1 MNKRGYG
8 SLIWGGMLILLGL
21 LLLLENLNVFGEW
34 QAPFWSLFLGAF
46 GLLFLSIYVRDRE
59 QWWALIPALVI
70 LGIAVA
76 VFLAEQDLIA
86 GYLVATI
93 ILAAVG
99 LPFLLIFVTDRGHWW
114 ALIPALT
121 MLGVAAGVF
130 LEGVGAI
137 GGTAVAGFV
146 LGGISLGFLSIYLI
160 DREQWWA
167 LIPGGIMGIM
177 AFFFLLATATKYIWP
192 LAIILLGLLLLR
204 GSLGGGRRRPS
215 GRRRVELSV
224 PPPSTDASAPQL
236 QRQRLPTLEEQI
248 EAAIA
253 EESAPAEGAAA
264 AEPEGD
270 AFERPAAMPPAPEMP
285 QPPEVPPG
293 PQ

>member
-1 MNKRGYG
+1 
-8 SLIWGGMLILLGL
+8 MLVLLGL

-34 QAPFWSLFLGAF
+34 EAPFWSLFLGAF

-59 QWWALIPALVI
+59 QWWALIPAVVI

-76 VFLAEQDLIA
+76 VFMAEQDLVA
-86 GYLVATI
+86 DYLVATI

-99 LPFLLIFVTDRGHWW
+99 LPFLFIFLTDRGHWW

-137 GGTAVAGFV
+137 SGTAVAGFV

-177 AFFFLLATATKYIWP
+177 AFFFLLATATKYVWP
-192 LAIILLGLLLLR
+192 LAIILLGVLLLR
-204 GSLGGGRRRPS
+204 SSLSGGRRRRG

-224 PPPSTDASAPQL
+224 PPPSIDASAVEP

-253 EESAPAEGAAA
+253 EESAPAEEAAA
-264 AEPEGD
+264 AESEDD
-270 AFERPAAMPPAPEMP
+270 ASAPPANMPPTPEMP

-293 PQ
+293 PEVK

>member
-1 MNKRGYG
+1 MNKRRYG
-8 SLIWGGMLILLGL
+8 SLIWGGMLVLLGL
-21 LLLLENLNVFGEW
+21 LLLLENLDLFGEW
-34 QAPFWSLFLGAF
+34 QVPFWSLFLGAL

-59 QWWALIPALVI
+59 QWWALIPGLVI

-76 VFLAEQDLIA
+76 VFMAEQDLVA
-86 GYLVATI
+86 DYLVATT

-99 LPFLLIFVTDRGHWW
+99 LPFLVIFATDRSHWW

-137 GGTAVAGFV
+137 SGTAVAGFV

-167 LIPGGIMGIM
+167 LIPGSIMGTM
-177 AFFFLLATATKYIWP
+177 AFFFLLATATKYVWP
-192 LAIILLGLLLLR
+192 LAIILLGVLLLW
-204 GSLGGGRRRPS
+204 GSLGGGRRRR
-215 GRRRVELSV
+215 GRRRVQPST
-224 PPPSTDASAPQL
+224 PPP
-236 QRQRLPTLEEQI
+236 QRERLPTLEEQI

-253 EESAPAEGAAA
+253 EEAAA
-264 AEPEGD
+264 AEGTTTAEPGDKEPEP
-270 AFERPAAMPPAPEMP
+270 PAAMPPAPEIP
-285 QPPEVPPG
+285 HPPEVPPG

>member
-1 MNKRGYG
+1 MNKRRYG
-8 SLIWGGMLILLGL
+8 SLIWGGMLVLLGL
-21 LLLLENLNVFGEW
+21 LLLLENLDLFGEW
-34 QAPFWSLFLGAF
+34 QVPFWSLFLGAF

-59 QWWALIPALVI
+59 QWWALIPGLVI

-76 VFLAEQDLIA
+76 VFMAEQDLIA
-86 GYLVATI
+86 DYLVATI

-99 LPFLLIFVTDRGHWW
+99 LPFLLIFATDRNHWW

-121 MLGVAAGVF
+121 MLGVATGVL

-137 GGTAVAGFV
+137 SGTAVAGFV

-167 LIPGGIMGIM
+167 LIPGGIMGTM
-177 AFFFLLATATKYIWP
+177 AFFFLLATATKYVWP
-192 LAIILLGLLLLR
+192 LAIILLGVLLLWR
-204 GSLGGGRRRPS
+204 SLGGGRRRR
-215 GRRRVELSV
+215 GRRRVDLST
-224 PPPSTDASAPQL
+224 PPPASDVSAARPK
-236 QRQRLPTLEEQI
+236 RERLPTLEEQI
-248 EAAIA
+248 QAAVD
-253 EESAPAEGAAA
+253 EESAGAEETVT
-264 AEPEGD
+264 AEPEQEEPGPPVD
-270 AFERPAAMPPAPEMP
+270 MPPPPEMP